1 LRQIAIEL
9 YRGESGLVWPSPF
22 KLSSRAM
29 LSRPI
34 WSLVWN
40 VVRGYVAGRDGVL
53 GLVFLAILGLGAVF
67 PNFGSVIS
75 RMIEGAGTG
84 LARKR
89 CLAILTLAGACV
101 ALRLSLLWLYPVP
114 IPRVHDE
121 FSNLLLADTLA
132 HGRLA
137 NPPHAMHL
145 YLETFHVNQFP
156 FYVSKYPPAQG
167 AVLAL
172 GQILG
177 CAWIG
182 VLFSA
187 AGMCAAVVWMLQGW
201 MAPRWAF
208 LGGVLVFFH
217 LATFSYWVNSYWGG
231 AVPAIGGALVTGAL
245 PRIIRYWRA
254 GDALLLAVGAAVL
267 MNSRPME
274 GLFLC
279 LPVAAVLL
287 WGLIGAARPTRRV
300 ALRNFLLPVGLV
312 LASAVGLGLY
322 YNWRTTGD
330 AFVMPYVVNEQTY
343 VSAPTLFWMPA
354 RAPLHYENAQFDAF
368 YNGWMRGEWMS
379 RRTHSLRYIL
389 VIALT
394 FSFFFLW
401 PELCLPLVA
410 VPWVLRETGMR
421 FLLVQGALCVCGFFL
436 VSYFEPHYAAPLVGT
451 LFALVVRGIRR
462 FRRLKFAGRPIGLAF
477 SRVSVLA
484 AVLFA
489 PLHGQGMAGEL
500 ALSSMDARSV
510 FEARLKARPGKH
522 LVLVRYSPHHIVGEE
537 WVYNHADIDGAKVVW
552 AREIPGLDV
561 RPLLDYFKDRDV
573 WLAEPDH
580 SPPGL
585 TPYVQ

>member
-1 LRQIAIEL
+1 
-9 YRGESGLVWPSPF
+9 
-22 KLSSRAM
+22 
-29 LSRPI
+29 
-34 WSLVWN
+34 VWN

-67 PNFGSVIS
+67 PNFGDVFF
-75 RMIEGAGTG
+75 RTIEGAGTR

-89 CLAILTLAGACV
+89 GLAILTLAGACV

-132 HGRLA
+132 RGRLS

-145 YLETFHVNQFP
+145 FLETFHVNQFP

-167 AVLAL
+167 AALAL

-177 CAWIG
+177 CAWTG
-182 VLFSA
+182 VLLSA
-187 AGMCAAVVWMLQGW
+187 AGMCAAVLWMLQGW

-208 LGGVLVFFH
+208 LGGLLVFFR

-231 AVPAIGGALVTGAL
+231 TVPAIGGALVTGAL
-245 PRIIRYWRA
+245 PRIIRDWRA
-254 GDALLLAVGAAVL
+254 RDALLLAVGAAIL

-279 LPVAAVLL
+279 LPVATVLL
-287 WGLIGAARPTRRV
+287 WRLMGAARPSPRV

-312 LASAVGLGLY
+312 LAAAAGFGLY

-343 VSAPTLFWMPA
+343 VSAPTLFWMPS

-368 YNGWMRGEWMS
+368 YNGWTREEWMS

-401 PELCLPLVA
+401 PELCLPLIA

-421 FLLVQGALCVCGFFL
+421 FLLVQAALCVCGFFL
-436 VSYFEPHYAAPLVGT
+436 VAYFEPHYAAPLVGT

-484 AVLFA
+484 AVLFG
-489 PLHGQGMAGEL
+489 PLHGYGMAGEL

-510 FEARLKARPGKH
+510 FEARLKARSGKH
-522 LVLVRYSPHHIVGEE
+522 LVLVRYSPQHVVGEE
-537 WVYNHADIDGAKVVW
+537 WVYNHADADGSKVVW
-552 AREIPGLDV
+552 AREIPGVDV
-561 RPLLDYFKDRDV
+561 RPLLDYYKDRDV
-573 WLAEPDH
+573 WVVEPDH
-580 SPPGL
+580 SPPIL
-585 TPYVQ
+585 TPYVK